1 MEYILIVVFVF
12 VGWLVFAFAG
22 ETAIA
27 ASSATGLA
35 VAFLVFSFV
44 IFGRMNKL
52 EKKLDN
58 TEKELKEIKELLKG
72 KEE

>member
-1 MEYILIVVFVF
+1 MEYILIAVFIV

-22 ETAIA
+22 EAAIA

-35 VAFLVFSFV
+35 VAFLIFAFV
-44 IFGRMNKL
+44 ALTRIGRL
-52 EKKLDN
+52 SKKLDAA
-58 TEKELKEIKELLKG
+58 EKTLEEVKELLKS

>member
-1 MEYILIVVFVF
+1 MEYALIVVFVV

-22 ETAIA
+22 EAAIA

-35 VAFLVFSFV
+35 VSFLVFAFV
-44 IFGRMNKL
+44 MLSRISRL
-52 EKKLDN
+52 SKKLDE
-58 TEKELKEIKELLKG
+58 TERKLEEIKELLET